1 MFTQFVNTLRRAAG
15 AVTRGTAALGLA
27 GLLALGAVASNDVE
41 AKRVGGGQSIGRQ
54 SQTASPSGQGQRS
67 QQAQPAQQ
75 AAQPPAAA
83 AGNRWMGPLAG
94 LAAGLGI
101 AALLS
106 SFGLAEGLAQM
117 LSNALL
123 IGLVILAGVMLFRFI
138 ANRRRPDLAY
148 GQGPANRQQTNGSPL
163 LNQIGQARPEANLRS
178 WPRAAMGSTTAAG
191 AVKAPPELRLGPDQ
205 AAFLVSAKAMFM
217 RLQSAWDRN
226 EQGDL
231 FELTTPEMFAR
242 IKQDLEVRGG
252 QPSLTEV
259 TQLDA
264 EVLGTESNADET
276 LVSVRF
282 YGQMREDDAQTAQP
296 FQEIW
301 NLVSNAHGDPAW
313 RLAGIQQMD
322 R

>member
-1 MFTQFVNTLRRAAG
+1 MYTQIINRLRSAAG

-27 GLLALGAVASNDVE
+27 GLLALGAVASNDAE
-41 AKRVGGGQSIGRQ
+41 AKRVGGSQSIGRQ
-54 SQTASPSGQGQRS
+54 SQAASPSGQGQRS

-75 AAQPPAAA
+75 AGQTPAAN
-83 AGNRWMGPLAG
+83 GVSRWMGPLAG

-117 LSNALL
+117 LSHALL

-138 ANRRRPDLAY
+138 ANRRRPNLAY
-148 GQGPANRQQTNGSPL
+148 SANRQQTNNSPF
-163 LNQIGQARPEANLRS
+163 LNQVGQSRPDTSFRD
-178 WPRAAMGSTTAAG
+178 WPRAAMGSSGAAG
-191 AVKAPPELRLGPDQ
+191 SVKSPEPALADQ

-217 RLQSAWDRN
+217 RLQGAWDRN

-231 FELTTPEMFAR
+231 FELTTPEMFMR
-242 IKQDLEVRGG
+242 LKQDLEARGRA
-252 QPSLTEV
+252 PSRTDV

-301 NLVSNAHGDPAW
+301 NIVRSAHGDPAW
-313 RLAGIQQMD
+313 RLAGIQQVD

>member
-1 MFTQFVNTLRRAAG
+1 MFTQFVIQLRRAAG
-15 AVTRGTAALGLA
+15 AVTRGTAALGLS
-27 GLLALGAVASNDVE
+27 GLLALGALASNDAE
-41 AKRVGGGQSIGRQ
+41 AKRVGGSQSIGRQ
-54 SQTASPSGQGQRS
+54 SQTVSPSGQTQRS

-75 AAQPPAAA
+75 TTQTPAAA
-83 AGNRWMGPLAG
+83 TGNRWMGPLAG

-106 SFGLAEGLAQM
+106 SFGLSEGLAQM

-123 IGLVILAGVMLFRFI
+123 IGLVVVAGVMLFRFF
-138 ANRRRPDLAY
+138 ANRRRPALAY
-148 GQGPANRQQTNGSPL
+148 GHGVANRQQTSGSSL
-163 LNQIGQARPEANLRS
+163 FNQFGQVRS
-178 WPRAAMGSTTAAG
+178 DATPGNWQAAATGSTGTADAT
-191 AVKAPPELRLGPDQ
+191 KASDLASGSGQ
-205 AAFLVSAKAMFM
+205 AAFLASAKTLFM

-226 EQGDL
+226 DQGDM
-231 FELTTPEMFAR
+231 FELTTHDMFMR
-242 IKQDLEVRGG
+242 LKLDLEAGG
-252 QPSLTEV
+252 GKPGVTEV

-301 NLVSNAHGDPAW
+301 NLVRNAHGGHAW
-313 RLAGIQQMD
+313 RLAGIQQINH
-322 R
+322 

>member
-1 MFTQFVNTLRRAAG
+1 MFTQFITQLRCAAG
-15 AVTRGTAALGLA
+15 AVTRGAVALGLA
-27 GLLALGAVASNDVE
+27 GLLALGAVAHNDAE
-41 AKRVGGGQSIGRQ
+41 AKRVGGSQSIGRQ
-54 SQTASPSGQGQRS
+54 SQAVPPSGQAQKG

-75 AAQPPAAA
+75 AAQAPAAA

-123 IGLVILAGVMLFRFI
+123 IGLVIFAGVMLFRFI
-138 ANRRRPDLAY
+138 TNRRRPDLAY
-148 GQGPANRQQTNGSPL
+148 GHGAANRQQTNGSQF
-163 LNQIGQARPEANLRS
+163 LNQIGPARPEANLRS
-178 WPRAAMGSTTAAG
+178 WPRAALGSTGVAG
-191 AVKAPPELRLGPDQ
+191 VMQAPTLPLGLDQ
-205 AAFLVSAKAMFM
+205 AAFLVSAKAMFI
-217 RLQSAWDRN
+217 RLQDAWTRN

-231 FELTTPEMFAR
+231 FELTTPEMFMQL
-242 IKQDLEVRGG
+242 KQHLEDRGR

-264 EVLGTESNADET
+264 EVMGTESNANET
-276 LVSVRF
+276 MVSVRF

-301 NLVSNAHGDPAW
+301 NMVRSAYGDQAW
-313 RLAGIQQMD
+313 RLAGIQQLD
-322 R
+322 C